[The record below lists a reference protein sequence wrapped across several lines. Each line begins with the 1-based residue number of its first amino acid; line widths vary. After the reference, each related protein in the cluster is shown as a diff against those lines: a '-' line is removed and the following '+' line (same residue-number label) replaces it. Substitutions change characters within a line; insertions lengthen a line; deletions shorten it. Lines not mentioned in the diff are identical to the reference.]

1 MFTSKIIAATAILAQ
16 SALSQISASGYSMT
30 TSYDSATQEAVFNIE
45 MKDNSWFGFGLGSL
59 KMGSGVDTVM
69 CKATSSGAGLCE
81 DMRTNG
87 YGALLKD
94 DTENI
99 SSTFT
104 AGSAGTTNVE
114 VRRSLDTGDTAHD
127 YLIQLD

>member
-1 MFTSKIIAATAILAQ
+1 MLTSKVTAVASALLAQ
-16 SALSQISASGYSMT
+16 SALSQVTASGYSLAV
-30 TSYDSATQEAVFNIE
+30 SYDAATQEAVFNMEIL
-45 MKDNSWFGFGLGSL
+45 DNTWFGFGLGS
-59 KMGSGVDTVM
+59 KVMGRGVDSVM
-69 CKATSSGAGLCE
+69 CKVTSAGAGLCE

-99 SSTFT
+99 TSTFT

-127 YLIQLD
+127 YLI